1 MAMSCV
7 CEGMVNGQMVGSLS
21 AELCSPEG
29 LEVQRAVN
37 AVLRREHSPGFT
49 WPSRDF
55 FAPYFPFKP
64 KKSKLLETSIDC
76 EELGVK
82 SLFSLSVPRPLC
94 LSLCVCVGHHERWWI
109 WHHWLDVL
117 ERKNATA
124 VQTMDKLWRG
134 DALTTGVCFPAQKIH
149 VSIMLHYQR
158 GKNIMTVLKT
168 VLSGQRTFRGLKQ
181 VLLHLMPRRVPSSQ
195 CWNWNKEAIETVPLM
210 CNKLWLT

>member
-21 AELCSPEG
+21 AELCSPER
-29 LEVQRAVN
+29 LEVQRVVN

-64 KKSKLLETSIDC
+64 KKSKLFETSIDC

-94 LSLCVCVGHHERWWI
+94 LSLCVCVCRTPWEVVNLAPLTGCIGKE
-109 WHHWLDVL
+109 
-117 ERKNATA
+117 KCYCCANNGQA
-124 VQTMDKLWRG
+124 VKRRCSHNRSMLSCSKDSCVNNVTL
-134 DALTTGVCFPAQKIH
+134 PA
-149 VSIMLHYQR
+149 
-158 GKNIMTVLKT
+158 
-168 VLSGQRTFRGLKQ
+168 
-181 VLLHLMPRRVPSSQ
+181 
-195 CWNWNKEAIETVPLM
+195 W
-210 CNKLWLT
+210 